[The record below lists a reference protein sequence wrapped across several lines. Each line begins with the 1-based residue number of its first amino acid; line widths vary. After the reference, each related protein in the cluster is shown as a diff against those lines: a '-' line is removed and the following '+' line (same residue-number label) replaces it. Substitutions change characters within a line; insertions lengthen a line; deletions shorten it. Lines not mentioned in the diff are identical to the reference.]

1 MTYLLEQFR
10 ALVEYLILTLGYPG
24 LALIMFAENLF
35 PPIPSEVVLP
45 FAGSLV
51 ESGQLGL
58 LGVLVSST
66 LGATLG
72 TGLFYYLGQRLG
84 EARLRPLKIAGLH
97 ECHARP
103 MRSGSAICRGTHKG
117 SCHRHA

>member
-1 MTYLLEQFR
+1 MVEQ
-10 ALVEYLILTLGYPG
+10 LILTLGYPG

-51 ESGQLGL
+51 QSGALSL
-58 LGVLVSST
+58 VGVLFFST

-72 TGLFYYLGQRLG
+72 TGSFTIWGGVWVKR
-84 EARLRPLKIAGLH
+84 AA
-97 ECHARP
+97 A
-103 MRSGSAICRGTHKG
+103 A
-117 SCHRHA
+117 